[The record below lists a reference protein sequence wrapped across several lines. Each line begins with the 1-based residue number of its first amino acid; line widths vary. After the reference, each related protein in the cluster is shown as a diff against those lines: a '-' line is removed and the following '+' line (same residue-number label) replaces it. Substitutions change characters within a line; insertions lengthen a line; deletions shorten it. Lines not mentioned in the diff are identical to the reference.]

1 MAEFALTGKIA
12 IMKTGYPCINNSISR
27 NAPSTFRLAFY
38 SENRLFHT
46 IQDNLIHLKQILQ
59 YNVKNNLLFFRI
71 SSDLIPFASHPIC
84 GLDWGR
90 HFQSVFEQLGEFIKK
105 YNIRISMHP
114 DQFVVLSSPNGKV
127 VESSINELKYHC
139 KVLDAMGLDDTAKV
153 QIHVGGVYGNKVKVI
168 NRFIRTFNDSGRFI
182 DNAIRRRLVIEND
195 DHLYNLKDCLRIN
208 QQTGIPI
215 VFDSFHHEL
224 YSNHE
229 PLRIALQEAM
239 LTWNRNRDGIPI
251 VDYSSQNNANGKET
265 RGRKGKHAKKINL
278 TLFKRF
284 LQETQG
290 LSFDI
295 MLEIKDKE
303 KSALKAL
310 EVLRRQINKAAIFD
324 PRPII
329 SPWT

>member
-1 MAEFALTGKIA
+1 
-12 IMKTGYPCINNSISR
+12 
-27 NAPSTFRLAFY
+27 
-38 SENRLFHT
+38 
-46 IQDNLIHLKQILQ
+46 
-59 YNVKNNLLFFRI
+59 
-71 SSDLIPFASHPIC
+71 
-84 GLDWGR
+84 
-90 HFQSVFEQLGEFIKK
+90 
-105 YNIRISMHP
+105 
-114 DQFVVLSSPNGKV
+114 
-127 VESSINELKYHC
+127 
-139 KVLDAMGLDDTAKV
+139 MGLDDTAKV
-153 QIHVGGVYGNKVKVI
+153 QIHVGGVYGNKVKAI

-208 QQTGIPI
+208 QQTGIPL

-224 YSNHE
+224 FSDHE

-303 KSALKAL
+303 KKCSESFRGFKKA
-310 EVLRRQINKAAIFD
+310 NK
-324 PRPII
+324 
-329 SPWT
+329 